1 MKITPLDIQQKQFK
15 VRFRGFD
22 IEEVDAF
29 LEVVREEMEN
39 LVREN
44 NTFKETIRVLE
55 EKLKEYSNME
65 ETMKGM
71 LVSGQQMIKD
81 SKNTARQEAD
91 ILKRDAELK
100 AREVLQHAE
109 ERLVRIHQDVVELKR
124 IRRHFR
130 EEVSR
135 LIDNYQK
142 MLDFD
147 EEREAEISGEVKA
160 KK

>member
-1 MKITPLDIQQKQFK
+1 MKITPLDIQQKQFR

-29 LEVVREEMEN
+29 LEVVREEMEA
-39 LVREN
+39 LIRDN
-44 NTFKETIRVLE
+44 NTSRETIRRLE

-71 LVSGQQMIKD
+71 LVSGQQMIED
-81 SKNTARQEAD
+81 SKNTARQEAEL
-91 ILKRDAELK
+91 LKRDAELK
-100 AREVLQHAE
+100 AREVLQDAE
-109 ERLVRIHQDVVELKR
+109 ERLVRIHEDVVELKR
-124 IRRHFR
+124 IKRHFR
-130 EEVSR
+130 EEVTR
-135 LIDNYQK
+135 LVYNYKK

-147 EEREAEISGEVKA
+147 EEREAEISGEKR